1 MKRVCIPYRNE
12 QKVRPYMAAAEA
24 AGLKALALSVAEPAT
39 LRGAEGLLL
48 TGGTDVNP
56 ALYGQVPRPEVD
68 QPDDERDR
76 AELRL
81 IDEALER
88 DIPILAIC
96 RGLQLLNVHRGGT
109 LLQHLASKRHDTE
122 FQDKSTVA
130 HEVQLEPASHLS
142 QILEQMRVA
151 VNSRHHQAADRI
163 GEGLRVSARDT
174 DSSEIIEGLE
184 LPTRRFVIAVQ
195 WHPEDQAPGS
205 PVQRRLFERF
215 ARACGAN
222 PLSFTNPDA
231 VTTSV

>member
-1 MKRVCIPYRNE
+1 MKHVCIPYRNQ
-12 QKVRPYMAAAEA
+12 QKVRPYIAAAEA
-24 AGLKALALSVAEPAT
+24 AGLKALALSIAEPSSLHDAD
-39 LRGAEGLLL
+39 GLLL

-56 ALYGQVPRPEVD
+56 ALYGQVPLPEVD

-109 LLQHLASKRHDTE
+109 LLQHLASERHDTD

-130 HEVQLEPASHLS
+130 HEIQLEPASHLS
-142 QILEQMRVA
+142 QILEETRVE
-151 VNSRHHQAADRI
+151 VNSRHHQAVDRI
-163 GEGLRVSARDT
+163 GEGLRISARDT
-174 DSSEIIEGLE
+174 ENRAIVEGLE

-195 WHPEDQAPGS
+195 WHPEDQAPRS
-205 PVQRRLFERF
+205 QIQRRLFERF
-215 ARACGAN
+215 AKACGAD
-222 PLSFTNPDA
+222 PGSYDQ
-231 VTTSV
+231 TS